1 MEQDCFV
8 KRSEEE
14 VRPGADFQAGFLF
27 FITIECSQSVH
38 FIVHDNRMFA
48 ERAFY
53 CLIPESKGRFV
64 VSQPG
69 IL

>member
-1 MEQDCFV
+1 M

-27 FITIECSQSVH
+27 FMTIECSQSMYS
-38 FIVHDNRMFA
+38 IVHDNRMLA

-53 CLIPESKGRFV
+53 CLIPGSKGRFV